1 MPRAIHLYRPQ
12 RTPPE
17 YLEAISVGRE
27 PLLDEILSKLKQW
40 EPGKSRQ
47 HYLIIGPR
55 GIGKTYLIRIL
66 EHRILKSPKMS
77 KKWCP
82 ISLAEESYRITS
94 VTDLLIEALRILSEE
109 SRDSNMKKAYDQV
122 KSDKNEDRVID
133 LTLDAFRLFHKNK
146 GCGILLM
153 IENLNRVLER
163 QIRHRPEIH
172 LLRKILIE
180 EEWLMAVCT
189 SPTYLRAVT
198 KPEEPLFEF
207 FHIQLLSELTPDQ
220 QRELLYKL
228 AILEENYAFERELRG
243 RFRARL
249 QALYHFT
256 GGNPRLIIMLYDLIA
271 NKRIREVKTELDFL
285 LDEITPFY
293 QDRMKDIP
301 EKEGKLLVTMAIM
314 PEGCTPTELAK
325 EARIESKV
333 VRALMTRL
341 TKSGYIRREQRR
353 DKKTVYIIPERF
365 FRIWHQ
371 MLHSRAARRR
381 VQYLFEFFSF
391 WYATKE
397 QRDEVWNELTSKF
410 KQGLEEG
417 DEERIEDVTEY
428 MEYIAEV
435 SKGSEKIQREFGRL
449 RHIAITSGME
459 FIKEEL
465 TFLDRKYQENGDYF
479 VYKGIFLANDLE
491 EHESALT
498 SFQKAMEL
506 KKNDV
511 VPLFNAAVALDKLG
525 YEYEASQTY
534 KKTASLLYRQ
544 IYRKKIRDT
553 DSEVFKMPLQ
563 ILRENRSFST
573 VKIAAYLLG
582 RLVDIDIADDIIAIL
597 KTSELSWRR
606 QHCATALGLLEAQ
619 EAVQVLIEFLKDKTN
634 NVRGSA
640 ATALGRIGSELAVDP
655 LIECLKDEARDVR
668 GSAAN
673 ALGHI
678 GSELAVDPL
687 IKCLKDEDSNV
698 RGSAVTAL
706 GRIASE
712 IPIPNLSQVMDA
724 FIEETLESP
733 KEQLESAVQILLRSV
748 FRSANLGLIH
758 DTIEVVTSRLDDAE
772 ELCAPY
778 VAALK
783 YLRSDRDPAVMERQ
797 HPEMREAVQLLVE
810 VFDEG
815 LTRIST
821 PIAQ

>member
-27 PLLDEILSKLKQW
+27 PLLHEILDRLKQW
-40 EPGKSRQ
+40 EPGGSRQ

-66 EHRILKSPKMS
+66 EHRIFKSPKLR

-109 SRDSNMKKAYDQV
+109 GRDSNMKKVYDQV
-122 KSDKNEDRVID
+122 KSDKNEVRVID

-163 QIRHRPEIH
+163 QIRHKKEIH

-180 EEWLMAVCT
+180 EEWLMAICT

-207 FHIQLLSELTPDQ
+207 FQIQLLSELTPDQ

-228 AILEENYAFERELRG
+228 AALEENYDFERELRG
-243 RFRARL
+243 RFRVRL

-256 GGNPRLIIMLYDLIA
+256 GGNPRLVIMLYDLIA

-341 TKSGYIRREQRR
+341 AKSGYIRREKRR
-353 DKKTVYIIPERF
+353 QKKTVYIIPERF

-435 SKGSEKIQREFGRL
+435 SKGSEKIQREFERL
-449 RHIAITSGME
+449 RHAANISD
-459 FIKEEL
+459 IKSIFEEL
-465 TFLDRKYQENGDYF
+465 EFLDLKYRMNSDYY
-479 VYKGIFLANDLE
+479 VYKGHFLAIDLG

-498 SFQKAMEL
+498 SFRVALEL
-506 KKNDV
+506 NQNDV
-511 VPLFNAAVALDKLG
+511 VSLFNSAVAFDKLG
-525 YEYEASQTY
+525 YEHEARQTY
-534 KKTASLLYRQ
+534 KKTAKLLYSQ
-544 IYRKKIRDT
+544 TYTQKIQDQ
-553 DSEVFKMPLQ
+553 DSEVIIMLLQ
-563 ILRENRSFST
+563 ILRENNNPLKVR
-573 VKIAAYLLG
+573 IAARLLG
-582 RLVDIDIADDIIAIL
+582 RIADIDIANDIIAIL
-597 KTSELSWRR
+597 KTSNLSWRR
-606 QHCATALGLLEAQ
+606 QHCATTLGLIKAQ
-619 EAVQVLIEFLKDKTN
+619 EAVSILTK
-634 NVRGSA
+634 
-640 ATALGRIGSELAVDP
+640 
-655 LIECLKDEARDVR
+655 CLKDEA
-668 GSAAN
+668 N
-673 ALGHI
+673 
-678 GSELAVDPL
+678 
-687 IKCLKDEDSNV
+687 NV

-712 IPIPNLSQVMDA
+712 IPIPNLAQVMKA
-724 FIEETLESP
+724 LIEEAIESP
-733 KEQLESAVQILLRSV
+733 KELLESAVQMLLRSV

-758 DTIEVVTSRLDDAE
+758 DTIETVTSHLDDAE

-778 VAALK
+778 VAALR
-783 YLRSDRDPAVMERQ
+783 YLQSDRDPAVMERQ

-810 VFDEG
+810 SFDKG
-815 LTRIST
+815 LAQI
-821 PIAQ
+821 PIAKAQ